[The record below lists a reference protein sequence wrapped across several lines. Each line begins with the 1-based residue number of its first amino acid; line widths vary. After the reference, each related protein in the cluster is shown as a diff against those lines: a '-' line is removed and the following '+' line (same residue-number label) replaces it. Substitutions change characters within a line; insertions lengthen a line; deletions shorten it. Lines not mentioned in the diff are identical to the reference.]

1 MACNFLLFFYNP
13 YMPATAT
20 KTSPTKKIQFSLATP
35 HTYLAD
41 DSEFQSVI
49 REVTEEY
56 IERKQDTALRS
67 QIQNSKKI
75 QDLDAIFLSKV

>member
-1 MACNFLLFFYNP
+1 MI
-13 YMPATAT
+13 ATAA
-20 KTSPTKKIQFSLATP
+20 KTPSVKKIQFSITTP

-56 IERKQDTALRS
+56 IERKQDEVLRKE
-67 QIQNSKKI
+67 ITNSRKI
-75 QDLDAIFLSKV
+75 QELDALFLSRV